1 MAYEFKRLSD
11 VEALSE
17 VPENATVLA
26 EVDGSIKRIPS
37 NGLGGAGG
45 IKTAIIMSSDYYD
58 TLAGVSAAISVPTVE
73 YNCTN
78 MTFEEA
84 YQTMASGEPLAV
96 FGMVSYDGIPPIN
109 TYGEVSFLGTSFYEA
124 DAPSGPAIGI
134 IFNINENIITL
145 IWTASGLVLY

>member
-1 MAYEFKRLSD
+1 MAYEFKKLSE

-58 TLAGVSAAISVPTVE
+58 ALAGVSAAIAAVE

-84 YQTMASGEPLAV
+84 YQSMASGEPLTFLVMFVQYDMPMIVYACAV
-96 FGMVSYDGIPPIN
+96 FVGTMEGEPMICFNVDINNGDGP
-109 TYGEVSFLGTSFYEA
+109 TSFTWT
-124 DAPSGPAIGI
+124 STGI
-134 IFNINENIITL
+134 VNE
-145 IWTASGLVLY
+145 